1 MQITKEMLKSQL
13 ADAGLQHDDTV
24 LIHSS
29 MKRIGDAETYV
40 LDAVKACDA
49 VLKLLKNNP
58 QFFMDSYQE
67 K

>member
-1 MQITKEMLKSQL
+1 
-13 ADAGLQHDDTV
+13 
-24 LIHSS
+24 
-29 MKRIGDAETYV
+29 MKKIGDAKTYV

-67 K
+67 E